1 MNDLSEEQ
9 LAQFEADGY
18 LYFPSLFKPDEVK
31 ALTDELEG
39 IFSKDIVANVREK
52 NSKSVRTSFAIHTY
66 LSLIHI

>member
-39 IFSKDIVANVREK
+39 IFFEG
-52 NSKSVRTSFAIHTY
+52 Y
-66 LSLIHI
+66 CC